1 MNIRIGRGCP
11 FQDRCGCRLADQ
23 SPIYGRPIRSPTS
36 FWLRRR
42 AASATV
48 ASLFNRFLLPVE
60 QAVMRRLLIVCLEL
74 PLLGPGIPRAA
85 ESKKPPM
92 GPPNMG
98 GPPRWAMPNM
108 PKARAELPK
117 DLVPTLIESLKDQD
131 KSVRQYAASALAR
144 VGKEAVDP
152 LLELLK
158 SKDKAQRANA
168 AYIL

>member
-1 MNIRIGRGCP
+1 
-11 FQDRCGCRLADQ
+11 
-23 SPIYGRPIRSPTS
+23 
-36 FWLRRR
+36 
-42 AASATV
+42 
-48 ASLFNRFLLPVE
+48 
-60 QAVMRRLLIVCLEL
+60 
-74 PLLGPGIPRAA
+74 A
-85 ESKKPPM
+85 ESKKTPVGPVVRKAITDAPVNFPVGPPLGPPKGVRNPGNLVPPNGVLRPPAGIGPGNGMPLLPAGIGPPNGQPWAGPPNGFPGPMAPPM

-117 DLVPTLIESLKDQD
+117 DLVLTLIESLKDQD

-158 SKDKAQRANA
+158 GKD
-168 AYIL
+168 